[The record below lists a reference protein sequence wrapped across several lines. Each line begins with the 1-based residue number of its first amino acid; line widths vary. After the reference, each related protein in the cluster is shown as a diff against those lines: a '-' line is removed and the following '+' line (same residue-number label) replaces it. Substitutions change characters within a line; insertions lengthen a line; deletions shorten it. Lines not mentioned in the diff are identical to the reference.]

1 MPKKLILTG
10 IELAKYINK
19 NPTVTRQK
27 LLNRFKNYK
36 TPRGKKLNYTRLDGI
51 ISNHQRTALGAREK
65 DFVGTAKDTMGRKI
79 GVKRGPKTDDIKP
92 IDPAFFKGGQYAD
105 TYADSIKYLRES
117 GRNDIADK
125 FEKQIA
131 ALTKAPKK
139 VITKDYSP
147 PRTELSKKKIYINKY
162 VKRLKEKDADPEGF
176 AEKARQEQRDYY
188 IRNPEKLRE
197 RLDVQLERPYG
208 ISDKQQ
214 LFGQII
220 ASAERHPD
228 GRIRIIKQPT
238 KSQKEAAKISQSFDK
253 IDDFFRKYIIEDTQ
267 VRDPITGEFISKKY
281 TFDTLEKF
289 MESNLGRGL
298 GPRSYEKSLAPFRLR
313 TFFKDFKL
321 KDGSALNTRIGMLKG
336 TGKEG
341 FDNFQIHHFDG
352 GIAVNPYSSQVVIK
366 NANQRLTS
374 KIANFAVQRNLLK
387 ANNPIAV
394 EKYGTADNLEEI
406 FTKDLVDELGHVQ
419 FYDEISGKVIG
430 HQPTIKGVLSDVGKE
445 VRKLEPEIKEIEN
458 AMYTDPT
465 FQDDL
470 YRFTGADGG
479 RVEKSIG
486 GLTSSGGGLNLD
498 DRVSKVG
505 TLESMLAGVGAGLID
520 IPKGA
525 FTLGAALLDMGFG
538 TSNAAKVEK
547 YFDDLTT
554 FDEKAEQT
562 FAGDLTR
569 IMVNLG
575 VPGGF
580 AFKKGADLA
589 TKAMLHKKNGNYFR
603 LTDPKL
609 QERFKT
615 SLNAKGR
622 LFATLGG
629 AGAAGVSDMIFV
641 GDPEHVGT
649 IGDMFG
655 GPTQLKP
662 NDEASA
668 AREVANRMK
677 FRLESSF
684 LIGAVGG
691 LGS

>member
-19 NPTVTRQK
+19 NPAVTRQQ
-27 LLNRFKNYK
+27 LLNRFKNYT

-65 DFVGTAKDTMGRKI
+65 DFVGTATDTMGRKI

-147 PRTELSKKKIYINKY
+147 PRTELSKKKIYVNRY

-176 AEKARQEQRDYY
+176 AEKARQEQKDYF

-214 LFGQII
+214 LFGNII

-238 KSQKEAAKISQSFDK
+238 KSQKETAKISQSFDK

-289 MESNLGRGL
+289 MESNLGKGL

-313 TFFKDFKL
+313 TFLKDFKL
-321 KDGSALNTRIGMLKG
+321 KDGSSLNSRIGMLKG

-445 VRKLEPEIKEIEN
+445 VRKLEPEIKEIES
-458 AMYTDPT
+458 AMYADPT
-465 FQDDL
+465 FKDDL

-486 GLTSSGGGLNLD
+486 GLTSSGGLSLNLD

-525 FTLGAALLDMGFG
+525 F
-538 TSNAAKVEK
+538 
-547 YFDDLTT
+547 
-554 FDEKAEQT
+554 
-562 FAGDLTR
+562 
-569 IMVNLG
+569 
-575 VPGGF
+575 
-580 AFKKGADLA
+580 
-589 TKAMLHKKNGNYFR
+589 
-603 LTDPKL
+603 
-609 QERFKT
+609 
-615 SLNAKGR
+615 
-622 LFATLGG
+622 
-629 AGAAGVSDMIFV
+629 
-641 GDPEHVGT
+641 
-649 IGDMFG
+649 
-655 GPTQLKP
+655 
-662 NDEASA
+662 
-668 AREVANRMK
+668 
-677 FRLESSF
+677 
-684 LIGAVGG
+684 
-691 LGS
+691 